1 MGRAGPAA
9 VTTQIC
15 LSLAAFAVQCEAW
28 QDAVAVVIAS
38 FAQSV
43 QEVGCALRVLQL
55 LPEESTN
62 PSLDV
67 TQSRR
72 DEFRSQLQ
80 ARFREVVGFLCQC
93 SQQWDAAG
101 DVPASA
107 HARIVQCFDSWLTVV
122 PHDVP
127 MAGCWQPAD
136 PSGGRPAAANPSTA
150 DVARACRCSPGWG
163 TPRSSTRARTPR
175 APGLPVRSP

>member
-1 MGRAGPAA
+1 MRVGRAGPAA

-127 MAGCWQPAD
+127 MAEIAGSPLIQVVRPL
-136 PSGGRPAAANPSTA
+136 PRGR
-150 DVARACRCSPGWG
+150 
-163 TPRSSTRARTPR
+163 
-175 APGLPVRSP
+175 